1 LAPSPRD
8 LSSTQLWHESL
19 ERSQRRRELS
29 ELARKHQS
37 RQKSASLAV
46 TAAMATT
53 PIAPTFKTFG
63 GDGPQRASASHSRI
77 LEDRDDGTRILL
89 ERGMSSAAVVEVQ
102 QELKVAE
109 DGIFGPIT
117 ERAVKRYQAKHGLPP
132 TGKVDV
138 RTWLTL
144 FPDGMVVY
152 DPSNQSAQL
161 AAQAPKQAVQGLAGA
176 NPAAPVSAA
185 SVGGPTGL
193 AANGPAESDQD
204 LRTARN
210 QARDGGA
217 PESAEA
223 DGGILPDRDA
233 ERSERKQRKRERRGS
248 GHDRSAN
255 VTEGVTVDRGSRG
268 GSSGGGGGNAGS
280 RGGSSGGGGGG
291 GGGPVGGPINVSP
304 GLGSAQE
311 MIAAMVAAANKID
324 RAHYSY
330 RWGGGHNPSF
340 SGPYDCSGAVSAV
353 LHAAGL
359 LNSPMVSGGFMRWG
373 RPGPGAVT
381 IYANAGHVY
390 MSINGRFF
398 GTTRANPGGGA
409 GWFNG
414 SRRAGFVVVHV
425 PFEAMKFRK
434 STKRTV
440 KSASTTRTQT
450 RAATASQE
458 PSSSKASGSR
468 DAQSGGATYQSTAP
482 AEGGTTAEAQ
492 AAPEQGTAPA
502 PAPEAAPAE
511 AAPAAAAPA
520 QAAPAPAA
528 APAEAAPA
536 QAAAPEAAPAAAA
549 PAPAAAPAEAA
560 PAAPAEAEPAAAAPA
575 PAAPAAPAPA
585 AEAPAPAA
593 EAPAAPA
600 PEAAAPA
607 PAAPEAAAPAEAP
620 APEAPAADPAPEA
633 AAPADSTTDAAG
645 SATESKDGS
654 QDEQSGSAATSG

>member
-1 LAPSPRD
+1 MAVSPRD

-63 GDGPQRASASHSRI
+63 GDGPQSASASHTRI
-77 LEDRDDGTRILL
+77 LEERDDGTRVLL

-161 AAQAPKQAVQGLAGA
+161 AAQAPKSAVQGLAAA
-176 NPAAPVSAA
+176 NPTAPVSAA
-185 SVGGPTGL
+185 SLGGGAGL
-193 AANGPAESDQD
+193 AADGPAESDQD

-210 QARDGGA
+210 QAREGGA
-217 PESAEA
+217 PEGAEA

-233 ERSERKQRKRERRGS
+233 ERGERKRKRERRGS
-248 GHDRSAN
+248 NHDRSSSG

-268 GSSGGGGGNAGS
+268 GGGDGGGGSS
-280 RGGSSGGGGGG
+280 RSSSGSGQ
-291 GGGPVGGPINVSP
+291 VGGPINVAP
-304 GLGSAQE
+304 GRGSAQA

-359 LNSPMVSGGFMRWG
+359 INRPMVSGEFMRWG

-425 PFEAMKFRK
+425 PFESMKFHK
-434 STKRTV
+434 STKRKV
-440 KSASTTRTQT
+440 KPASTTRART
-450 RAATASQE
+450 RAATTSQE
-458 PSSSKASGSR
+458 PASKASGSR
-468 DAQSGGATYQSTAP
+468 DAQSGGTTYESTAP
-482 AEGGTTAEAQ
+482 AEGT
-492 AAPEQGTAPA
+492 APEQQTAPA
-502 PAPEAAPAE
+502 TAPEAAPAE
-511 AAPAAAAPA
+511 AAPAAAAPEA
-520 QAAPAPAA
+520 APAAAAPEAAPAAPAPAPA
-528 APAEAAPA
+528 AP
-536 QAAAPEAAPAAAA
+536 APEAAPAAAA
-549 PAPAAAPAEAA
+549 PAAPAAPAPAAPVAEAA
-560 PAAPAEAEPAAAAPA
+560 PAAPAPAEPAAPAAAPVAEAAPVAPEAAA
-575 PAAPAAPAPA
+575 PAAPAEAAPA

-593 EAPAAPA
+593 EAPAAEA
-600 PEAAAPA
+600 P
-607 PAAPEAAAPAEAP
+607 APEAAAPAEAP
-620 APEAPAADPAPEA
+620 SEAAPAAEA
-633 AAPADSTTDAAG
+633 AAPAEA
-645 SATESKDGS
+645 ATEAAESGTEAKDGS
-654 QDEQSGSAATSG
+654 EDEQSGSAATSG